1 MRKQPEIS
9 KPMRK
14 YYSFSVLLCANLAL
28 GLAQSQTNE
37 RMDAITEN
45 KENEMHAIAYFAAGC
60 FWGVEAIFQDMEGV
74 IETTVGYMNGR
85 TQNPSYRDI
94 CNTDTGHAEAVE
106 VVYDPSQINYA
117 SLCRYFWRLH
127 DPTTINRQGPDVGSQ
142 YRSGIFYHTEEERE
156 IAQAVKIE
164 AQRHWKEKIV
174 TEILPAERFY
184 DAEVYHQ
191 DYFKNRGIT
200 HSGCHFLRPWE

>member
-1 MRKQPEIS
+1 M
-9 KPMRK
+9 
-14 YYSFSVLLCANLAL
+14 N
-28 GLAQSQTNE
+28 
-37 RMDAITEN
+37 
-45 KENEMHAIAYFAAGC
+45 AIAYFAAGC
-60 FWGVEAIFQDMEGV
+60 FWGVEAIFQDIEGV

-106 VVYDPSQINYA
+106 VVYDTSQVDYA
-117 SLCRYFWRLH
+117 LLCRYFWRLH

-142 YRSGIFYHTEEERE
+142 YRSGIFYQTEEERE
-156 IAQAVKIE
+156 IAQAVKVE

-184 DAEVYHQ
+184 DAEMYHQ

>member
-1 MRKQPEIS
+1 MK
-9 KPMRK
+9 K
-14 YYSFSVLLCANLAL
+14 YYAFIAWLCVNLAL
-28 GLAQSQTNE
+28 GTAQSQTVE
-37 RMDAITEN
+37 LMHAITDN

-60 FWGVEAIFQDMEGV
+60 FWGVEAIFQDIEGV

-106 VVYDPSQINYA
+106 VVYDTSQVDYA
-117 SLCRYFWRLH
+117 LLCRYFWRLH

-142 YRSGIFYHTEEERE
+142 YRSGIFYQTEEERG
-156 IAQAVKIE
+156 IAQAVKVE
-164 AQRHWKEKIV
+164 AQRHWNEKIV

-184 DAEVYHQ
+184 DAELYHQ
-191 DYFKNRGIT
+191 DYFKNRGIK
-200 HSGCHFLRPWE
+200 HSGCHFLRPW

>member
-1 MRKQPEIS
+1 MK
-9 KPMRK
+9 K
-14 YYSFSVLLCANLAL
+14 YYAFTALLCANLSL
-28 GLAQSQTNE
+28 SVAQTQMIE
-37 RMDAITEN
+37 RMHAITEN

-60 FWGVEAIFQDMEGV
+60 FWGVEAIYQELAGV

-94 CNTDTGHAEAVE
+94 CYTDTGHAEAVE
-106 VVYDPSQINYA
+106 VVYDPDQIDYG

-127 DPTTINRQGPDVGSQ
+127 DPTTINRQGPDMGSQ
-142 YRSGIFYHTEEERE
+142 YRSGIFYQTEEEQE
-156 IAQAVKIE
+156 IAQAVKVE
-164 AQRHWKEKIV
+164 AQRYWKGTIV

-191 DYFKNRGIT
+191 DYFKSRGIT
-200 HSGCHFLRPWE
+200 HSGCHFLRSWD

>member
-1 MRKQPEIS
+1 MKR
-9 KPMRK
+9 
-14 YYSFSVLLCANLAL
+14 YYALTVLLCANLVL
-28 GLAQSQTNE
+28 GAAQLKTIE
-37 RMDAITEN
+37 RIYVKNEN

-60 FWGVEAIFQDMEGV
+60 FWGVEAIFQDLEGV

-85 TQNPSYRDI
+85 TQNPSYREI

-106 VVYDPSQINYA
+106 VVYDPSQVDYA

-142 YRSGIFYHTEEERE
+142 YRSGIFYQTEEERE
-156 IAQAVKIE
+156 IAQAVKVE
-164 AQRHWKEKIV
+164 AQRHWRKKIV
-174 TEILPAERFY
+174 TEILPAKRFY